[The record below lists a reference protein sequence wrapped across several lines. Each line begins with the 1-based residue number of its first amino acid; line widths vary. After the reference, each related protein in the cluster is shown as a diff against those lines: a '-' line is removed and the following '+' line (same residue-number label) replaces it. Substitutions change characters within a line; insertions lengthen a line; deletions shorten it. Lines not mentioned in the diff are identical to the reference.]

1 VQTRY
6 QVSVVDSDG
15 SPNSFS
21 WIVDGRA
28 AGSKSVLSF
37 TFTNSGSHTILVQV
51 GDTAGNRMSASLRTT
66 ATLRRL
72 NIGTTFHATNSSQFT
87 TFTSLIA
94 HAVPTGAHIDVT
106 CHGGGCPFAHHRL
119 TATAR
124 TCSKTSKKRCRPS
137 NRGER
142 DVELT
147 SLVRHAHLSLNATLT
162 VAFTVRFYVGQVY
175 AFTISPDG
183 PISRTKCLA
192 PGATRPGRG
201 C

>member
-1 VQTRY
+1 
-6 QVSVVDSDG
+6 
-15 SPNSFS
+15 
-21 WIVDGRA
+21 
-28 AGSKSVLSF
+28 
-37 TFTNSGSHTILVQV
+37 
-51 GDTAGNRMSASLRTT
+51 MSASLRTT

-72 NIGTTFHATNSSQFT
+72 NIDTVWHATSSNQFT

-94 HAVPTGAHIDVT
+94 HAVPTGAHINVT
-106 CHGGGCPFAHHRL
+106 CHGGGCPFADHRL

-124 TCSKTSKKRCRPS
+124 TCSKTNKKRCRAS
-137 NRGER
+137 TLGER

-162 VAFTVRFYVGQVY
+162 VTFTLRFYIGQVH
-175 AFTISPDG
+175 AFTIGPDG
-183 PISRTKCLA
+183 PISRTTCLA